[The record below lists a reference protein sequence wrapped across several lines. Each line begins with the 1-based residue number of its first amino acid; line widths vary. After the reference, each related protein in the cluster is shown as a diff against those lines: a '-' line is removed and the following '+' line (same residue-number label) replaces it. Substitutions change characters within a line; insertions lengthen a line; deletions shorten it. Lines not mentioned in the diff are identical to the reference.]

1 MALFSSSRLRTAAL
15 LGSALL
21 LAACSGPQSPQEV
34 TKAFWGSVIDNDKQN
49 AVEYSTLSD
58 VAQYDGFSRDW
69 HGLQPQWGRVVIDG
83 DRASIATRFDDPKD
97 TGAAQPREFATV
109 LVRRD
114 EHWKVD
120 YARTSENIRG
130 PLADLFG
137 RLNRLGEDLSRR
149 LEAAS
154 NDTAAEM
161 DRLSDRIERFSA
173 SASEQAA
180 DRLEQFGRAL
190 RQSLRDLAEFAQRAL
205 DERGDKLPEPDRRTL
220 RGVVADLNSDS
231 DRLSHPTL
239 QSVAQSGRSA
249 ADAQRRLDALDADSV
264 RAYKEQWREQ
274 GDRIEQEL
282 KKMVEALS
290 AESA

>member
-1 MALFSSSRLRTAAL
+1 MALISRSRLRISAL
-15 LGSALL
+15 IGSALL

-34 TKAFWGSVIDNDKQN
+34 TKAFWESVIDNDKQD
-49 AVEYSTLSD
+49 AVEYSTLTD

-83 DRASIATRFDDPKD
+83 DRASIATRLNDPKD
-97 TGAAQPREFATV
+97 AGAQPREFATV

-114 EHWKVD
+114 DHWKVD

-137 RLNRLGEDLSRR
+137 RLGRLGEDLSRR

-154 NDTAAEM
+154 NDTAADM

-180 DRLEQFGRAL
+180 DRLEQFGHAL
-190 RQSLRDLAEFAQRAL
+190 RQSMRELAESAQRAL
-205 DERGDKLPEPDRRTL
+205 DDRGDKLPEPDRRTL

-231 DRLSHPTL
+231 DRLAQPTL
-239 QSVAQSGRSA
+239 ESVAQSGRTA
-249 ADAQRRLDALDADSV
+249 ADAQRRLDALDEDSV
-264 RAYKEQWREQ
+264 RAYKAQWREQ
-274 GDRIEQEL
+274 GERIEREL
-282 KKMVEALS
+282 KRMLEALS